1 MSTNWRPRWMSGD
14 ARDSYVSNIPP
25 CLPRCSIV
33 VDFVILVSILCRFHL
48 DSAEW
53 LNKEEKS
60 IVMEKLSNIIT
71 KDGWILVK
79 SDKTRSRTMNESDA
93 IDKLTNIVNEA
104 LKPPAP
110 KFSEEELAKI
120 RKGKI
125 KANKERLKNKQFR
138 SDTKSSR
145 GGPGL

>member
-1 MSTNWRPRWMSGD
+1 MSGD

-25 CLPRCSIV
+25 CLPRCSI

-110 KFSEEELAKI
+110 KFSEEELAKM